1 MKIEEHINNGLTFS
15 LQQIEMGS
23 ESKAIFTKDCDNNI
37 SLTFQYS
44 GLDCSLAFADK
55 PTTYEIKFHF
65 PFLYLDNYF
74 SQHPENY
81 YHQFNDN
88 EIQDICCNKQMILH
102 EIINCKMQ
110 GAYRQMF
117 MESKALA
124 LLLCFQKCNI
134 KPQNNCISCKFLVKP
149 VEKDKIYKAREIIL
163 SRLNNPLTITELS
176 LEVGMNQCYLK
187 KGFKEIFGTT
197 VYDFVQEQRM
207 LKAKLLLS
215 TTDLTVSQ
223 VAEEI
228 GFSSISNF
236 SSAFKKHT
244 GVLPS
249 EFQKT
254 LA

>member
-1 MKIEEHINNGLTFS
+1 MIIEQHINNGLTFS
-15 LQQIEMGS
+15 LQQIELGS
-23 ESKAIFTKDCDNNI
+23 ESKAILTKDSDNNI
-37 SLTFQYS
+37 SLTFYYS
-44 GLDCSLAFADK
+44 GIDCSFSFADK

-81 YHQFNDN
+81 FHQFNDN
-88 EIQDICCNKQMILH
+88 ETQELCCNKQLILH

-117 MESKALA
+117 LESKALA

-134 KPQNNCISCKFLVKP
+134 KPQNDCMSCKFLVKP
-149 VEKDKIYKAREIIL
+149 VEKEKIYKAKEIIL
-163 SRLNNPLTITELS
+163 SRLNNPLTIPELS
-176 LEVGMNQCYLK
+176 LEVGINQCYLK
-187 KGFKEIFGTT
+187 KGFKEIFGIT

-207 LKAKLLLS
+207 LKAKLLLT
-215 TTDLTVSQ
+215 TTDFTVSQ
-223 VAEEI
+223 VADEI

-244 GVLPS
+244 GVYPS
-249 EFQKT
+249 ELQKT
-254 LA
+254 VA